1 MTSTSIS
8 PTVRRPRRLGRT
20 RTEGERLLTRGL
32 RLAVTFLCVAGLAV
46 APAGAGAGPAAA
58 RIGGAANETPTSWFV
73 ELASPPTVKGT
84 SKATLKAEH
93 DAFKKNAAA
102 DGLTLT
108 EHYSYDSL
116 WNGLSVSVPQTQVAA
131 LGSIPGVKAVYPVE
145 TVSLP
150 AYRSEGGGGANIEL
164 KNALG
169 LTGANVAQDELGL
182 DGSGVTIAIVDSG
195 VDYTL
200 PELGGCFGSSC
211 KVRGGLD
218 LVGDSY
224 NATTTSPA
232 YQPVPHPGGPPLPC
246 NPDDSD
252 RAEVLGAGT
261 SNAAHGTH
269 VAGIAA
275 ADGRGHTAEGQ
286 VVGVAPGAKLL
297 AYKVFGCNG
306 GTATDVMIHAM
317 ELALADH
324 ADVLNM
330 SIGSAFDTWP
340 ESPAAVAADNL
351 VDAGVTVVAS
361 IGNSGANFGQ
371 LWSAGAPAVG
381 RRVIGVASYDNTKA
395 TLPAFRVGTKL
406 YTYARASGSLATA
419 PDSGGAD
426 LVATGT
432 PSTLGDGCVNAP
444 APGSLTGKIA
454 LIRRGSPA
462 PPAAP
467 CGFYNKAINAE
478 RAGAVGVVLY
488 NNATGTFNPTVTPSP
503 VGAAPVTIP
512 VVGIS
517 QADGTE
523 IYDGLA
529 ENDELVWTDQVL
541 EAPLTTAGL
550 ISDFSSFGTDAEL
563 GLKPDLGGPGGQIY
577 STWPH
582 QQFGGHNTISGT
594 SMAAPQIAGLAA
606 LILQAKGKSIGPD
619 LVRTLLM
626 NTASPKGFNVSPDA
640 GLEPTWRQGAGLA
653 QVVDAV
659 ATPAWATP
667 SKLSLGEGSGGSA
680 QLTITNSGST
690 SITYDLSGVTTIGTG
705 PSTSAGAVYPFNF
718 SYLSGTNTATF
729 SSPSVTVPAGR
740 SATVGVTI
748 QAGAWP
754 DKSLYGGYVILTP
767 HDGGVTLRVPYVGF
781 EGDYQSLPV
790 LTGASCGL
798 PAVFQIKAGAGDSC
812 LGPGISRLGGAGA
825 SFTLQGTDFPIL
837 LFHLNHQ
844 VRQLNIQ
851 VYKADGSPVQPVYN
865 FVTRADYLGRNS
877 GATSFFE
884 FDWDGTRSQDSGGGN
899 GDHRKLV
906 PNGRYILKL
915 SILKALGNA
924 SNTADWE
931 TFFTPPIT
939 LARP

>member
-1 MTSTSIS
+1 MA
-8 PTVRRPRRLGRT
+8 
-20 RTEGERLLTRGL
+20 
-32 RLAVTFLCVAGLAV
+32 AVAV
-46 APAGAGAGPAAA
+46 APAGAG
-58 RIGGAANETPTSWFV
+58 GGAAPARFGGASNETPSSWFV
-73 ELASPPTVKGT
+73 ELASPPSVKGT
-84 SKATLKAEH
+84 SKTTLKTEH
-93 DAFKKNAAA
+93 DAFTKNAAA
-102 DGLTLT
+102 DGINLTDR
-108 EHYSYDSL
+108 YSYDTL
-116 WNGLSVSVPQTQVAA
+116 WNGVSVSVPPAQVAA

-145 TVSLP
+145 SVSLP
-150 AYRSEGGGGANIEL
+150 AYHSEGGGGANIEL

-169 LTGANVAQDELGL
+169 LTGANVAQNELGL

-200 PELGGCFGSSC
+200 PELGGCFGPGC

-218 LVGDSY
+218 LVGNSY

-232 YQPVPHPGGPPLPC
+232 YQPVPHPGGDPMPC

-261 SNAAHGTH
+261 SNSAHGTH

-275 ADGRGHTAEGQ
+275 ADGRGHTAGGE

-306 GTATDVMIHAM
+306 STATDVMIHAM

-361 IGNSGANFGQ
+361 IGNNGANFGQ

-381 RRVIGVASYDNTKA
+381 NKVIGVASYDNTKA
-395 TLPAFRVGTKL
+395 TLPAFRVGGKL
-406 YTYARASGSLATA
+406 YTYTRASGSLANA
-419 PDSGGAD
+419 PETGGAD
-426 LVATGT
+426 LVATGAPT
-432 PSTLGDGCVNAP
+432 TIGDGCVNAP
-444 APGSLTGKIA
+444 APGSLAGEIA
-454 LIRRGSPA
+454 LIRRGSLN
-462 PPAAP
+462 PPAAT
-467 CGFYNKAINAE
+467 CGFYDKAINAE
-478 RAGAVGVVLY
+478 RAGAVGVVIY
-488 NNATGTFNPTVTPSP
+488 NNAAGTLNPTVTPTP
-503 VGAAPVTIP
+503 ADAPPVTIP
-512 VVGIS
+512 VVAIT
-517 QADGTE
+517 QDDGAE
-523 IYDGLA
+523 IYAGLA
-529 ENDELVWTDQVL
+529 STDTLTWTDQTL
-541 EAPLTTAGL
+541 EAPLATAGV

-594 SMAAPQIAGLAA
+594 SMAAPHVAGLAA
-606 LILQAKGKSIGPD
+606 LILQAKNKRIAPG

-626 NTASPKGFNVSPDA
+626 NTAAPKGLDISPGA

-659 ATPAWATP
+659 TTPAWVTP
-667 SKLSLGEGSGGSA
+667 SKISLGEGSGGSA
-680 QLTITNSGST
+680 QLAITNSGST
-690 SITYDLSGVTTIGTG
+690 PITYDLSSVTTIGTG
-705 PSTSAGAVYPFNF
+705 PSTAAGAVYPFNF
-718 SYLSGTNTATF
+718 TYLGGTNLATF
-729 SSPSVTVPAGR
+729 SAASVTVPAGG
-740 SATVGVTI
+740 STSVGVTI

-754 DKSLYGGYVILTP
+754 DKSLYGGYVVLAP
-767 HDGGVTLRVPYVGF
+767 RGGGVTLRVPYVGF
-781 EGDYQSLPV
+781 KGDYQSLPV

-798 PAVFQIKAGAGDSC
+798 PAVFQAKAGASDSC
-812 LGPGISRLGGAGA
+812 LGPGIARLGGTGA
-825 SFTLQGTDFPIL
+825 VFTLQGSDLPIL

-844 VRQLNIQ
+844 VRTLNIQ
-851 VYKADGSPVQPVYN
+851 IYKADGSPVHPVYDYA
-865 FVTRADYLGRNS
+865 TQADFLGRNS
-877 GATSFFE
+877 TPTSFFE

-899 GDHRKLV
+899 GDHRKPV
-906 PNGRYILKL
+906 PNGRYVLKL
-915 SILKALGNA
+915 SVLKALGNPGNA
-924 SNTADWE
+924 SDWE
-931 TFFTPPIT
+931 TFTTPPIT

>member
-8 PTVRRPRRLGRT
+8 PTVREPEASRPNTYGR
-20 RTEGERLLTRGL
+20 GRLLSRGL
-32 RLAVTFLCVAGLAV
+32 RLAVTFLCMAGLAV
-46 APAGAGAGPAAA
+46 APAGAGAGPAPA
-58 RIGGAANETPTSWFV
+58 RIGGGSNETASSWFV

-84 SKATLKAEH
+84 SKATLKAER
-93 DAFKKNAAA
+93 DAFKKSATA
-102 DGLTLT
+102 DGVKLT
-108 EHYSYDSL
+108 ERYSYDTL
-116 WNGLSVSVPQTQVAA
+116 WNGLSVSVPPAQVAA
-131 LGSIPGVKAVYPVE
+131 LGSIPGVKAVYPVQ

-150 AYRSEGGGGANIEL
+150 SYHSEGGGGANIDL

-200 PELGGCFGSSC
+200 PELGGCFGASC

-261 SNAAHGTH
+261 SDGAHGTH

-306 GTATDVMIHAM
+306 GTDTDVMIHAM

-330 SIGSAFDTWP
+330 SIGSSFDTWP
-340 ESPAAVAADNL
+340 QSPVAVAADNL

-371 LWSAGAPAVG
+371 LWSAGAPGVG
-381 RRVIGVASYDNTKA
+381 RKVIGVASYDNTKA

-406 YTYARASGSLATA
+406 YTYTRASGSLANA

-432 PSTLGDGCVNAP
+432 PSTDGDGCVNAP
-444 APGSLTGKIA
+444 APGSLIGKIA

-478 RAGAVGVVLY
+478 HAGAVGVVLY
-488 NNATGTFNPTVTPSP
+488 NNAVGALNPTVTPTPAGS
-503 VGAAPVTIP
+503 APVTIP
-512 VVGIS
+512 VVAIT
-517 QADGTE
+517 QADGAE

-529 ENDELVWTDQVL
+529 ADHTLTWTDQVL
-541 EAPLTTAGL
+541 EAPLATAGV

-594 SMAAPQIAGLAA
+594 SMAAPHVAGLAA
-606 LILQAKGKSIGPD
+606 LILQAKNKSIAPD
-619 LVRTLLM
+619 QVRTLLM

-659 ATPAWATP
+659 TTTASVTP
-667 SKLSLGEGSGGSA
+667 SKISLGEGNGGSA

-690 SITYDLSGVTTIGTG
+690 PITYDLSSVTTIGTG
-705 PSTSAGAVYPFNF
+705 PSTAAGAVYPFNF
-718 SYLSGTNTATF
+718 SYLGGANTATF
-729 SSPSVTVPAGR
+729 GSSSVTVPARG
-740 SATVGVTI
+740 SATVGVNI

-754 DKSLYGGYVILTP
+754 DKSLYGGYVVLAP
-767 HDGGVTLRVPYVGF
+767 HGGGVTLRVPYVGF
-781 EGDYQSLPV
+781 KGDYQSLPV

-798 PAVFQIKAGAGDSC
+798 PAVFQIKAGAADSC
-812 LGPGISRLGGAGA
+812 LGPGISRLGGTGA
-825 SFTLQGTDFPIL
+825 AFTLQGTDFPIL

-844 VRQLNIQ
+844 VRRLNIQ
-851 VYKADGSPVQPVYN
+851 VYKADGSPVQPVFS
-865 FVTRADYLGRNS
+865 FVTQADFLGRNS
-877 GATSFFE
+877 AATSFFE
-884 FDWDGTRSQDSGGGN
+884 FDWDGTRSQDSGAGN
-899 GDHRKLV
+899 GDHRKAV
-906 PNGRYILKL
+906 PNGRYVLKL
-915 SILKALGNA
+915 SVLKALGNPSTA
-924 SNTADWE
+924 ADWE
-931 TFFTPPIT
+931 TFTTPPIT